1 MRNVQRFMDKF
12 TDGAS
17 IDASVDKIKTVLG
30 AGVLVGIV
38 AGACGVGPLKDK
50 YSLDNYKAGS
60 DLQYSVPAADPGP
73 IGQEWLASKGRELIR
88 GSDSYSA
95 GRYAVSRGLDA
106 TELAKFSM
114 ENPKG
119 QRGIFDIPGVDKEF
133 AQKAHDN
140 VHKLPF
146 MMRPASAKLRVLDTV
161 SGDERDNIRSRV
173 MFHERAAEKSFVAG
187 DTKQARESAAIAL
200 SGVSVLSKGGVDHY
214 RQAKSPTKIAGME
227 R

>member
-12 TDGAS
+12 SDGVSA
-17 IDASVDKIKTVLG
+17 DKIKMVLG
-30 AGVLVGIV
+30 AGALAAV
-38 AGACGVGPLKDK
+38 AAGTLGYGPLKDT
-50 YSLDNYKAGS
+50 YSWDNHKVGS
-60 DLQYSVPAADPGP
+60 ELSYAIPAADRAP
-73 IGQEWLASKGRELIR
+73 IAQEWLATKGRELIR

-106 TELAKFSM
+106 TELASLAM

-119 QRGIFDIPGVDKEF
+119 QRGIFDIPGVDKDF

-140 VHKLPF
+140 VRDLPF
-146 MMRPASAKLRVLDTV
+146 MMRPAQMKVRVIDTI
-161 SGDERDNIRSRV
+161 SGEERDNLRSRV

-200 SGVSVLSKGGVDHY
+200 SGVSLLSKGGMEHY
-214 RQAKSPTKIAGME
+214 RQAKSPTKTAGLE